1 MSLWSSK
8 LVSGLRLTVM
18 THCFARNAP
27 LLLPLERPFAC
38 DGVEYVKISHLPNGQ
53 LSFPVVK
60 IVCVCSPEESG
71 AEGAKAMG
79 GKVNDEMSVGE
90 GKRLIHTAGTV
101 VASPA
106 SLTLATVRSDTSTV
120 DTLLGTASC

>member
-1 MSLWSSK
+1 MSLRSSK

-38 DGVEYVKISHLPNGQ
+38 DGVVYVKISHLPNGQ

-60 IVCVCSPEESG
+60 FVCVCVCVHLKRAGQRERRRWEE
-71 AEGAKAMG
+71 K
-79 GKVNDEMSVGE
+79 
-90 GKRLIHTAGTV
+90 
-101 VASPA
+101 
-106 SLTLATVRSDTSTV
+106 
-120 DTLLGTASC
+120 